1 MLPTHRTFSE
11 AEEAFLKECF
21 LDTRAFAKYFWP
33 ETFTRDWCVLEDP
46 ELDDDDTFFECLD
59 NDDYD
64 IIAGMA
70 PREYGK
76 SARLKAKLAQWIL
89 FQPDDRSKFHLWV
102 SETEGKA
109 EIDLAGLIDFLE
121 TAPLVEEVFGP
132 QQGPLWSRKRFVTKN
147 GVMVMAR
154 GMGQQIRGLTHT
166 WDRITYRPGGIFI
179 DDLENR
185 EKVKVEEL
193 RAKVNSWFYSDCIG
207 GRGSLHRSRVFL
219 IGTKLHDA
227 SLLVK
232 QVERKSIP
240 SFTIRLCDESFN
252 SYWPEW
258 KTKKEIKALYKLFA
272 EDDRTDEFYQEY
284 LNKLIDPK
292 TAAFKRGYFKQRYA
306 EADLRKQVRD
316 GTVQLETVILVD
328 PAKTDRLEADDTAIE
343 CWSFDMQHHRFYYR
357 DLAYGKFG
365 ADEIVE
371 KALDMADNHFTTNIG
386 IEYQGSSRSSI
397 EWMFNNEATDRGKNY
412 IFFELKPGNIQ
423 KGERIKWLP
432 KYFKAGMIFCNENE
446 DVVGP
451 LEMQAI
457 HYPRAGKRDILDCAA
472 YMCQAFAAGEV
483 YFTAPQEP
491 EMDEY
496 EAEDQALERLRL
508 EDRVNSAE
516 FEYTGICPIPGRAL
530 A

>member
-11 AEEAFLKECF
+11 AEEELLEACF
-21 LDTRAFAKYFWP
+21 LDTRVFAKTFWP
-33 ETFTRDWCVLEDP
+33 ETFTRNWCVLEDP
-46 ELDDDDTFFECLD
+46 DKDDDNTIFECLD

-64 IIAGMA
+64 IVAGMA
-70 PREYGK
+70 PREFGK

-89 FQPDDRSKFHLWV
+89 FQPPDRSKFHLWV
-102 SETEGKA
+102 SETEEKA
-109 EIDLAGLIDFLE
+109 ASDIVGLRDFLE
-121 TAPLVEEVFGP
+121 TSPLVEEVFGP
-132 QQGPLWSRKRFVTKN
+132 QKGYRWGSKCFITAN
-147 GVMVMAR
+147 GVKVLAR
-154 GMGQQIRGLTHT
+154 GMGQQVRGLTHV
-166 WDRITYRPGGIFI
+166 WERITYRPGGIFV

-193 RAKVNSWFYSDCIG
+193 RAKVDSYFATDLVG
-207 GRGSLHRSRVFL
+207 GRGSEHRSRIFM

-232 QVERKSIP
+232 LVARKSIP
-240 SFTIRLCDESFN
+240 SFIVKLCDENFN

-258 KTKKEIKALYKLFA
+258 KTKKQIKALYKFFA

-284 LNKLIDPK
+284 LNELIDPR
-292 TAAFKRGYFKQRYA
+292 TAAFKRGYFKQRYS
-306 EADLRKQVRD
+306 EGTLRKQVRD

-343 CWSFDMQHHRFYYR
+343 CWSFDSQHHRFYYR

-371 KALDMADNHFTTNIG
+371 KALDMADDHFTTNVG

-412 IFFELKPGNIQ
+412 VFFELKPGNIQ

-432 KYFKAGMIFCNENE
+432 KYFKAGMVHCNERE

-472 YMCQAFAAGEV
+472 YMTQAFAAGEV

-491 EMDEY
+491 TEDEY
-496 EAEDQALERLRL
+496 ESEDEALKRLRM
-508 EDRVNSAE
+508 EDRLDAAE
-516 FEYTGICPIPGRAL
+516 QEYTGICPIPGRAI